1 MFFKNNF
8 WSSIKTN
15 MNQFVLLA
23 FIVSFLYVEQ
33 YDEIYR
39 LATELDTRTSQLQD
53 KSAQLEAKKLM
64 ESELYSQLNER
75 LQSLEAERDQLYE
88 QLLEASQI
96 NRQCKTYKSQAER
109 EIYELKR
116 NLEMD
121 REKLHTTERELR
133 YANEQVDKLRVE
145 NSEGNRKIDRL
156 EDKIRNDPRNRCNC
170 ICSSFDAFM
179 FCTHAIYRMAT
190 YISSNFLLPALE
202 YAFDLLKLH
211 AHHLQIE

>member
-1 MFFKNNF
+1 
-8 WSSIKTN
+8 
-15 MNQFVLLA
+15 MNQFVLFA

-53 KSAQLEAKKLM
+53 KSAQLEAKKLKII

-88 QLLEASQI
+88 QLLEASQK
-96 NRQCKTYKSQAER
+96 NSQCKTYKSQAER

-121 REKLHTTERELR
+121 REKLRTTERELR

-145 NSEGNRKIDRL
+145 NSEANRKINSL
-156 EDKIRNDPRNRCNC
+156 EDKIRNDPRNWCDC
-170 ICSSFDAFM
+170 ICSSFDAFR

-190 YISSNFLLPALE
+190 YFLRQYFGSSLLLTALD
-202 YAFDLLKLH
+202 YAFDLLKPH
-211 AHHLQIE
+211 AHRLQIE